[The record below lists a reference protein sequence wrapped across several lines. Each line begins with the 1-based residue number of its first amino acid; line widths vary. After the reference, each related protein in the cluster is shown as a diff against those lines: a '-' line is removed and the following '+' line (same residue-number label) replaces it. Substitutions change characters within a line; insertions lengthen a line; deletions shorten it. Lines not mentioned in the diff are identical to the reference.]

1 MSGRVM
7 LAVGWI
13 AFVLTGCAKDS
24 APPPSSVQAESSA
37 DEEAWEMVDESS
49 LSQAQVTQR
58 DRALAARD
66 ALMEKLKSRLMGVVS
81 KDGVAAAISVCKEDA
96 PQLAKEV
103 SEEQGLSIGRTSFRL
118 RNSANRPPDWAVTLV
133 AEKVAEPTY
142 LANEDRLAAWLP
154 IPTGPMCLN
163 CHGTKEGIAADVLAA
178 LEEKY
183 PDDQA
188 TGFEEG
194 DLRGWFWVEVK
205 GP

>member
-1 MSGRVM
+1 M
-7 LAVGWI
+7 LTVGWI
-13 AFVLTGCAKDS
+13 AFVLMGCAKDS
-24 APPPSSVQAESSA
+24 TPPPAVAQAESSGDA
-37 DEEAWEMVDESS
+37 DAWEVVKESS
-49 LSQAQVTQR
+49 LSDLQAAQR

-103 SEEQGLSIGRTSFRL
+103 SEEQRLSIGRTSFRL
-118 RNSANRPPDWAVTLV
+118 RNSANRPPDWAVAMV

-142 LANEDRLAAWLP
+142 LVNKDRFAAWLP

-163 CHGTKEGIAADVLAA
+163 CHGTKEGIATDVLTA

-183 PDDQA
+183 PDDRA